1 MADDPT
7 PQGADPN
14 VRDPTDPGFGY
25 SGPTT
30 PPPPST
36 SPTTPTTLSTSPT
49 TPTTLST
56 SPTTPTTLST
66 SPTTPPGAVGRS
78 PRVPSGSHRRIV
90 ATLATLAAGIVA
102 IVVVIALLVAAPT
115 PRSSSGS
122 ANGTNAST
130 TRDVWVGH
138 QGRWLTNASGATV
151 VVHGINMVNKLAPYT
166 PAAAGFGT
174 AAAATLAGEGFDVVR
189 VGVLYQALEPQPG
202 RFDVAYLSSIA
213 STVATLAAHGV
224 YSLIDFHQD
233 EMSAE
238 FGGEGFPSWS
248 VLTGGLPVQRYPF
261 PNAYVLSA
269 ALNHAFTAFWSDAP
283 GPGGIGL
290 QERYLAAV
298 QLVAKRFAPD
308 PWVIGYDL
316 FNEPYPGKA
325 TTAQLA
331 TFYGKAI
338 RAVRSVDTRHLVWY
352 EPWVT
357 FNFGIQ
363 THLGTLPGNGLGM
376 SFHAYCPDPTTTPA
390 ATCSAMELRTL
401 VNADAHAAATGNA
414 LMLSE
419 FGASNDLADLARV
432 VKAADT
438 AQLPWIEWSYC
449 GCSDPTGT
457 VPASAEGLVT
467 NPALPGTG
475 SNVNHA
481 KLAVLAEPYPRVVAG
496 TPVRYGFDP
505 TTRTF
510 RLEYTTTAPGGR
522 RFGAGAC
529 STVVVPPTAYP
540 TGYSVTV
547 TGARVTSAP
556 GAGVVDVTETAGAST
571 VTLRIHPATGGR
583 TRSPGVT
590 THCA

>member
-1 MADDPT
+1 MAPDPT
-7 PQGADPN
+7 PQGADPDA
-14 VRDPTDPGFGY
+14 RDPTDPGFGY

-30 PPPPST
+30 PAHPST
-36 SPTTPTTLSTSPT
+36 SPTTRAHS
-49 TPTTLST
+49 
-56 SPTTPTTLST
+56 
-66 SPTTPPGAVGRS
+66 AGRS
-78 PRVPSGSHRRIV
+78 PRAPSGPHRRVV
-90 ATLATLAAGIVA
+90 AALATLVAGVVA

-115 PRSSSGS
+115 PRSGSGG
-122 ANGTNAST
+122 ANGTNASRT
-130 TRDVWVGH
+130 TGGVWVGH

-151 VVHGINMVNKLAPYT
+151 LVHGVNMVNKLAPYT

-174 AAAATLAGEGFDVVR
+174 AAAATLAGDGFDVVR

-202 RFDVAYLSSIA
+202 HFDMAYLDSIA

-269 ALNHAFTAFWSDAP
+269 ALNHALTAFWSDAP

-338 RAVRSVDTRHLVWY
+338 RTVRSVDTRHLVWY

-363 THLGTLPGNGLGM
+363 TALGTLPGSGLGM

-401 VNADAHAAATGNA
+401 VNAQAHASTTGDA

-432 VKAADT
+432 VNAADT
-438 AQLPWIEWSYC
+438 AQVSWIEWSYC
-449 GCSDPTGT
+449 GCHDPTGT

-496 TPVRYGFDP
+496 TPVRYRFDP

-556 GAGVVDVTETAGAST
+556 GAGVVDVTEVAGATT
-571 VTLRIHPATGGR
+571 VALQIHPATGGR
-583 TRSPGVT
+583 TRPPGVT
-590 THCA
+590 TRCA